1 MNAPRPRARTLSNW
15 RSVRAWEHAT
25 RDQVRRHRA
34 LWLHG
39 WCIGFLV
46 LACMWA
52 TTHLLMLVD
61 AHSLA
66 ARYFLTLGVG
76 YLVFLGVLR
85 WWAGRLVGER
95 GDGDVPDPPD
105 FVDGVPQGAG
115 RVDAGP
121 SFEAGGGGDFGGG
134 GASAGFDMPSDT
146 ASAAGD
152 LASGALEAAG
162 SADEGAIVVVP
173 VVVVFLAGL
182 LVLFGVGSLL
192 LLYFGSEVLLAVAV
206 EIAFGYVSARTA
218 VRMAREG
225 WLNAAV
231 RLTWKP
237 LLGALVCA
245 VVLGALVDR
254 FVPEARS
261 LPQAVKMMRGR

>member
-1 MNAPRPRARTLSNW
+1 M
-15 RSVRAWEHAT
+15 
-25 RDQVRRHRA
+25 RRHRP

-39 WCIGFLV
+39 WCIGLVV
-46 LACMWA
+46 LASMWGA
-52 TTHLLMLVD
+52 SHLQMVLGSD
-61 AHSLA
+61 SLA
-66 ARYFLTLGVG
+66 LRYAVTLGVG
-76 YLVFLGVLR
+76 YLAFLCVLR

-95 GDGDVPDPPD
+95 GSGGDVPDPAD
-105 FVDGVPQGAG
+105 FVDLPQGSSG
-115 RVDAGP
+115 CGSVDGTPA
-121 SFEAGGGGDFGGG
+121 FESGGGGDFGGG
-134 GASAGFDMPSDT
+134 GASASFDMPSDT

-152 LASGALEAAG
+152 LATGALEAAG

-182 LVLFGVGSLL
+182 AVLFGVGSLL

-206 EIAFGYVSARTA
+206 ELAFGYVSARTA

-225 WLNAAV
+225 WLTAAV

-245 VVLGALVDR
+245 VIVGALLDR
-254 FVPEARS
+254 FVPEAKS
-261 LPQAVKMMRGR
+261 LPQAVKVMRGR